1 MDESRGVKAVDTA
14 VCCCR
19 RETLPRHS
27 TSSNQVS
34 RKSALNGERRTAI
47 DEELTSLCARIA
59 LLRAERNAIAPISV
73 LPNEL
78 LVDIFGD
85 FVEHWVSHRTLLEPL
100 EKLMLVC
107 RDWCDVILASH
118 RLWGTITCDRWE
130 STPKIFKLQL
140 SRSGAAPLRIH
151 IAQLGSPDFAPLIL
165 ANAERVISLD
175 VAGDKSLA
183 LSPKDSGEDSMTMD
197 ACLPPELLEGRLP
210 RLSRLSLSHIDAH
223 WEFLPPLRSLTLK
236 GGPDSPVTSL
246 TFQVLL
252 GVLRSSPALHTLS
265 LDMMIATGIR
275 ERYDPVELRNL
286 ELLFLLDSV
295 GHCEDLLK
303 SIIFPASTRL
313 RLHPQGIPSCA
324 QIRDNILI
332 PIRKHLHA
340 HDAPIASTLAL
351 GIPCNGSSSPFRIR
365 TYAHEA
371 MHGVHFDKDSIFA
384 INSFPTD
391 APSPGAIC
399 QIMAEV
405 LKALPTQT
413 ITHLDASEV
422 YLTCPT
428 WKVTLALLPALEK
441 VGLHVNR
448 DQSATRFCE
457 AALELGHPLC
467 TISIYVFV
475 QQDDA
480 QAAEITDPFFSAL
493 TRLLRAYHTRGRPL
507 KHLYARNYYRAL
519 ALGDEKYA
527 ELRGLVGTLVTTY
540 VGPGW

>member
-1 MDESRGVKAVDTA
+1 M
-14 VCCCR
+14 
-19 RETLPRHS
+19 

-73 LPNEL
+73 LPNEV

-175 VAGDKSLA
+175 VAGDPKYLFDFTHRMRDYDFPLLQSLA

-223 WEFLPPLRSLTLK
+223 REFLPPLRSLTLK
-236 GGPDSPVTSL
+236 GGPDSPVTPL

-286 ELLFLLDSV
+286 ELLFLRDSV

-313 RLHPQGIPSCA
+313 RLHPQGIASCA

-332 PIRKHLHA
+332 PIRKHLRA

-351 GIPCNGSSSPFRIR
+351 GIPCDGSSSPFRIR

-371 MHGVHFDKDSIFA
+371 MHGVRFDKDSIFA
-384 INSFPTD
+384 ISSFPAD
-391 APSPGAIC
+391 APSSGTMC

-413 ITHLDASEV
+413 ITHLDASEA
-422 YLTCPT
+422 YLTCPA
-428 WKVTLALLPALEK
+428 WKATLALLPALEK

-467 TISIYVFV
+467 TISFYVFV

-480 QAAEITDPFFSAL
+480 QAAEIIAPFFSAL
-493 TRLLRAYHTRGRPL
+493 TRLLRAYHTRGKPL
-507 KHLYARNYYRAL
+507 KYLYARNYYRSL

-527 ELRGLVGTLVTTY
+527 ELRGLVGTLVTY
-540 VGPGW
+540 VGPDW